1 MHPYTRA
8 LLAVVPHADLDHPLD
23 FDRIDREMSGE
34 GEPPAWEG
42 VFTPVETLT
51 ETGDDDPDAAD
62 RGMEMVYIS
71 PTHRVRVRRGTD
83 PQDVL
88 ALGRAHARAA

>member
-1 MHPYTRA
+1 MHPYTRQ

-23 FDRIDREMSGE
+23 FDRIDREMAGE
-34 GEPPAWEG
+34 EDGPAWDG
-42 VFTPVETLT
+42 IFQPLHS
-51 ETGDDDPDAAD
+51 DDPDDTD
-62 RGMEMVYIS
+62 RGMEMVYLS

-88 ALGRAHARAA
+88 ALGRAHAARAA